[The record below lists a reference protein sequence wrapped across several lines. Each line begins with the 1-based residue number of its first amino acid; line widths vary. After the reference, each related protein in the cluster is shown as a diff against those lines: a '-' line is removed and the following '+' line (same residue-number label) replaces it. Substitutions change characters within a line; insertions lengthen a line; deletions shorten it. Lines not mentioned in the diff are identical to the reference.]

1 VKKPLKIL
9 YFNPVQHFGGAE
21 AVLVNLINGLDKCS
35 FEPVVITGNT
45 GTFTEALD
53 RFGISRYG
61 IRPVQSAEAG
71 IIGVLINFIPNLIR
85 IGQIIDREKPDLIH
99 DMTHDGFMYL
109 SIWAKLKKVPLIW
122 QPHIPWEKVRKQGR
136 VLQKIFASVKLD
148 FIIFVNQFARNSYG
162 SFSRPPWKIIHNS
175 IDLKAYRRKKTD
187 RLRKKHDFPR
197 NASLVGLV
205 ARIVPGKGHDV
216 FIETAGLLSQN
227 ENNIR
232 FLIIG
237 DPHIDVS
244 FTRELQK
251 IIRKRGLEETVRF
264 TGFLSPPEEFLPC
277 LDVLVMP
284 SRSELQG
291 LVLLEAMACG
301 VPIVASDLE
310 ATRELIVHGVTGL
323 LVPPGAGK
331 LFARSILKMIEDDE
345 LRKKTTANALL
356 KIRTDHSLKKNIRHF
371 TSIYRILCL
380 K

>member
-21 AVLVNLINGLDKCS
+21 AVLVNIINGLDKFS
-35 FEPVVITGNT
+35 FEAIVVTGNK

-53 RFGISRYG
+53 RFSISRRG
-61 IRPVQSAEAG
+61 IRPVQSTETG
-71 IIGVLINFIPNLIR
+71 FIGVLINFIPNLIR
-85 IGQIIDREKPDLIH
+85 IGKIIDKEKPDLIH

-109 SIWAKLKKVPLIW
+109 SIWAKLKKVPLVW
-122 QPHIPWEKVRKQGR
+122 HPHIPWEKIRKRGR

-162 SFSRPPWKIIHNS
+162 SFSRPPWKIIPNS

-187 RLRKKHDFPR
+187 ELRKKYTFPE
-197 NASLVGLV
+197 NELLVGHV
-205 ARIVPGKGHDV
+205 ARVVPGKGHDV
-216 FIETAGLLSQN
+216 FIEAAGLLSQN

-237 DPHIDVS
+237 DPHIDPS

-251 IIRKRGLEETVRF
+251 NLRERGLEETVRF
-264 TGFLSPPEEFLPC
+264 TGFLSAPEEFLPC

-284 SRSELQG
+284 SMSELQG

-323 LVPPGAGK
+323 LVPPGSGR
-331 LFARSILKMIEDDE
+331 LFAESIRKMIGDDE
-345 LRKKTTANALL
+345 LRKKITANAIL
-356 KIRTDHSLKKNIRHF
+356 KIRTRHSLRKNIRHF
-371 TSIYRILCL
+371 TGIYRKLCL